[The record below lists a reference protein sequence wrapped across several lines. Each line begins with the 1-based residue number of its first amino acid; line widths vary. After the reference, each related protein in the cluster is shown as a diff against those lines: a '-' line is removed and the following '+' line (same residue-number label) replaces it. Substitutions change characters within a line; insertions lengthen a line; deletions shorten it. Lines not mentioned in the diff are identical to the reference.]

1 MRVLGVASL
10 KVVLSDGQLH
20 DGVCLGC
27 ARVDLRDKMCADAAV
42 PPCALV
48 SCSTS
53 ALLEDEWGVV
63 QAVASLSL
71 RLLDLGPSVL
81 PHLIAAPLQQVS
93 PPPPAPPP
101 PFASLDSLIQLQI
114 DHQPQPGPASA
125 AGTVRA
131 VSLRES
137 GSDLRLRDVAVGSDA
152 VDILQQHIRDST
164 AQPPA
169 QPISNTG
176 ISPAINGHH
185 ESCSAV
191 AEHARPLPPLAA
203 RDIWTIRGGS
213 GQPPQPPPL
222 FLSKA

>member
-1 MRVLGVASL
+1 M
-10 KVVLSDGQLH
+10 LSDGQLH

-27 ARVDLRDKMCADAAV
+27 ARVDLRDKMCADAPV

-93 PPPPAPPP
+93 RPPPAPPP
-101 PFASLDSLIQLQI
+101 PFTSLDSLTQLQV

-125 AGTVRA
+125 ARQVRA
-131 VSLRES
+131 VPLRDS
-137 GSDLRLRDVAVGSDA
+137 GSDSDSRLRDVAVGSEA
-152 VDILQQHIRDST
+152 VDILQQDIGSIDST
-164 AQPPA
+164 AQH
-169 QPISNTG
+169 ISNMG
-176 ISPAINGHH
+176 ISSASNGHYDARAH
-185 ESCSAV
+185 ESCSAG
-191 AEHARPLPPLAA
+191 AQHARPLPPLAA
-203 RDIWTIRGGS
+203 KDIWTIRGAS
-213 GQPPQPPPL
+213 GQAPQPPPL

>member
-27 ARVDLRDKMCADAAV
+27 ARVDLRDKMCADAAVPV

-125 AGTVRA
+125 ASTVRA

-137 GSDLRLRDVAVGSDA
+137 GSDSRLRDVAVGSEAFD
-152 VDILQQHIRDST
+152 VLQQDIRDST
-164 AQPPA
+164 A

-176 ISPAINGHH
+176 ISPASNAHN

-191 AEHARPLPPLAA
+191 AQHAQPLPPLAA
-203 RDIWTIRGGS
+203 KDIWTIRGAS
-213 GQPPQPPPL
+213 GQAPQPPPL